1 MGKKSFILGGI
12 VGFVLGSRAGRD
24 QYEKLKSMSQ
34 ELWQSDAVQAG
45 VNKVEDTVGGATRSG
60 ASSLTDK
67 VAGATRSGA
76 SSLTDKVAGAV
87 KDKINT
93 KKDSGANGTPG
104 TGPMKPAE
112 PSPKI

>member
-67 VAGATRSGA
+67 VAGA
-76 SSLTDKVAGAV
+76 V

-93 KKDSGANGTPG
+93 KNDSGNGTPG

>member
-67 VAGATRSGA
+67 VAGA
-76 SSLTDKVAGAV
+76 V

-93 KKDSGANGTPG
+93 KKDSGADGAPG